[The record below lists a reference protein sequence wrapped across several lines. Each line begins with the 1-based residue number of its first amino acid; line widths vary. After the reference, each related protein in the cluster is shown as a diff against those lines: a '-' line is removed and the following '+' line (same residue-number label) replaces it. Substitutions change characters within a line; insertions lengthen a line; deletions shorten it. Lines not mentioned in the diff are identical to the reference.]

1 MDLIT
6 FIIIIILV
14 VLIGS
19 LVLSAVFSTKLD
31 ILESRVDYLETILL
45 VIQKVEKHDNNNT
58 GRGV

>member
-6 FIIIIILV
+6 FIKIIILV

-31 ILESRVDYLETILL
+31 ILESRVDYLETILR
-45 VIQKVEKHDNNNT
+45 VIQKGEKHDNNNT